1 MMSLFKRFLFLVM
14 LPIALILTGCAT
26 PMPYNYD
33 ALIAAKPRSIVVIP
47 PKNNSVEVNAPYVY
61 LSTISRPLGEKGY
74 YVFPVAVIDV
84 FMKENGLPTPEEMNL
99 VPLDKIYQNIGADAV
114 LYTEIIDWGQKYN
127 ILSSNTVV
135 QVSMRLIDAR
145 TGVLLWD
152 ARASAVQSSD
162 SGSNGLV
169 GALITA
175 VASQIVNSIVDQT
188 PEVARIANSRAIYD
202 PRSGLLNGPYAK
214 SEETK

>member
-1 MMSLFKRFLFLVM
+1 MMSLFRRLLFLVM
-14 LPIALILTGCAT
+14 LPFMLVLTGCAT
-26 PMPYNYD
+26 PTPYNYD

-47 PKNNSVEVNAPYVY
+47 PKNRSVEVNAPYVY

-74 YVFPVAVIDV
+74 YVFPVAVIDA

-99 VPLDKIYQNIGADAV
+99 VPIDKIYQNIGADAV

-135 QVSMRLIDAR
+135 QVSMRLIDAH
-145 TGVLLWD
+145 TGAQLWD
-152 ARASAVQSSD
+152 ASASAVKSSD
-162 SGSNGLV
+162 SGNNGLI

-175 VASQIVNSIVDQT
+175 VASQIVNSISDQT
-188 PEVARIANSRAIYD
+188 PEVARMANNVAIYD
-202 PRSGLLNGPYAK
+202 PHSGLLNGPYAK
-214 SEETK
+214 LDEKK